1 MLRNTLMQTSRQFNA
16 PPDGRCTYGLRSLLL
31 QEGTLDRRQQLE
43 LAVDCAR
50 GLDFL
55 HNGDDENPRLNGPII
70 HNDLKSFNVLVRAND
85 RTEKPFVA
93 KLADL
98 EFAQDDG
105 PSVARGGDRAQ
116 FARTQSMMMRPPPV
130 PDTVN
135 WTAPELMR
143 VGEEGWPTV
152 ESDAWALGMLIFEIF
167 ALEIPFAE
175 GQCTI
180 DLKHTLE
187 RQQEAAAN
195 AGADAEAALEA
206 TVAPPFFGRAY
217 LICRICD
224 GGNPLRPPLCGDST
238 GRPSLVPPDVSTLL
252 AACWADDPSQR
263 LSPRSMKESLHT
275 LVRSAPQRLSGLESL
290 RGVGLPKVPE
300 LRPRYRTGATALKTS
315 LSGSL
320 TSEDGLFDTG
330 GNDDA
335 RASQES
341 EDSVTMTD
349 FEARGKFGVGT
360 LATSGRNRPRQIS
373 ERGVGLPAPRAL
385 GKIGS
390 GAPQQDPTGFGN
402 NG

>member
-1 MLRNTLMQTSRQFNA
+1 MHLQ
-16 PPDGRCTYGLRSLLL
+16 SLLL

-55 HNGDDENPRLNGPII
+55 HNGNDENPRLNGPII

-105 PSVARGGDRAQ
+105 LSVAKGGDRAQ
-116 FARTQSMMMRPPPV
+116 MRPPPV

-143 VGEEGWPTV
+143 LGEEGWPTV

-180 DLKHTLE
+180 DLKHTLQ
-187 RQQEAAAN
+187 RQQEAAAK
-195 AGADAEAALEA
+195 AGADAEAELEA
-206 TVAPPFFGRAY
+206 TVAPPYYGREY

-224 GGNPLRPPLCGDST
+224 GGNPLRPPLCDDPT

-252 AACWADDPSQR
+252 AACWANDPSQR
-263 LSPRSMKESLHT
+263 ISPRTMKESLHS

-300 LRPRYRTGATALKTS
+300 LHPRYRTGATALKTS

-320 TSEDGLFDTG
+320 TSEDGLFDTDEK
-330 GNDDA
+330 DDA
-335 RASQES
+335 RASQGS
-341 EDSVTMTD
+341 VDSVTMTD

-360 LATSGRNRPRQIS
+360 LGITGRNRPRQIS
-373 ERGVGLPAPRAL
+373 ERGVGLPSPRAL

-390 GAPQQDPTGFGN
+390 GAPQQDPTGFGY